1 MTIHDTLFKLATLG
15 DCSAITPELREA
27 VKEAARVIAEVRNLC
42 SLPASAEVKEITPAV
57 RSWVIGGMGHAF
69 HRDYI
74 VTTVAN
80 LSARNE
86 ELATAL
92 IDIDEQRHA
101 APLEDERRIILASLE
116 AAKVVYGSTYFDT
129 PAQVEG

>member
-1 MTIHDTLFKLATLG
+1 MTIHDTLFKLANLG
-15 DCSAITPELREA
+15 DNSAITPELRAA
-27 VKEAARVIAEVRNLC
+27 VKEAARVIAEVRMLC

-116 AAKVVYGSTYFDT
+116 AAKVVYGSTYFDA